1 MSTTWGPSG
10 PGHRQVADR
19 LPKTARGPAPRAH
32 HIASADRTRYA
43 GALARP
49 HSKCHRT
56 SGPPAG
62 TRRAERHRF
71 PTTGSAPVW
80 RPRCCPTA
88 PVWRPSASP
97 RTLWRPRCC
106 PTPPVWRPPTRPRTL
121 RRPRYCPAPPV
132 WRPTPARL
140 AALRRPRCGPASPRP
155 RSESGVTRCASFS
168 SPSRWLK
175 ANG

>member
-10 PGHRQVADR
+10 PGHRQIADR

-88 PVWRPSASP
+88 PIWRPSASP
-97 RTLWRPRCC
+97 RTLRRPRCW
-106 PTPPVWRPPTRPRTL
+106 PTAPIWRPSPASRPG
-121 RRPRYCPAPPV
+121 
-132 WRPTPARL
+132 
-140 AALRRPRCGPASPRP
+140 ALLRPRCGPASPRP
-155 RSESGVTRCASFS
+155 RSESGVTRYASFS

>member
-88 PVWRPSASP
+88 PVWRPSASS

-106 PTPPVWRPPTRPRTL
+106 STAPVWRPPPASRPG
-121 RRPRYCPAPPV
+121 
-132 WRPTPARL
+132 
-140 AALRRPRCGPASPRP
+140 ALLRPRCGPASPRP